1 MKYREYDIA
10 GIRVRLAAPH
20 FDFRGLAPFAAPEPE
35 APDTDTL
42 PAPTGFEIRQG
53 EVAVETADD
62 RIIDA
67 FEFHDADAVCR
78 LIRQSGGYLFVIET
92 RGGRSVRFRI
102 PDAPASDKSA
112 TVLQPVTTDFMP
124 EDNPALFRFG
134 MWMVYNI
141 IAAQRGVAAIHA
153 SVLVHGG
160 GAVLCLGESGTG
172 KSTHTRLWRKHIP
185 DTRLLNDDSPLVLIH
200 DGQAVVHGSP
210 WSGKTPCY
218 RNERYP
224 IRAFVRLS
232 QAAENRIERLAVLH
246 AYGALHP
253 SFPPSFAHEEP
264 LAERIDALLSE
275 LLLRVP
281 VYRLAC
287 LPDADAARLACET
300 IFGQK
305 R

>member
-1 MKYREYDIA
+1 MKYRQYDIA

-20 FDFRGLAPFAAPEPE
+20 FGFRGLAPFAVAEPN

-42 PAPTGFEIRQG
+42 SAPTGFEILPG
-53 EVAVETADD
+53 EVAAQTAAD
-62 RIIDA
+62 RTIDA
-67 FEFHDADAVCR
+67 FDFPDADAVCR

-92 RGGRSVRFRI
+92 PDGRSVRFRI

-112 TVLQPVTTDFMP
+112 TALQPVTTDFMP
-124 EDNPALFRFG
+124 EDKPALFRFG
-134 MWMVYNI
+134 LWMVYNI
-141 IAAQRGVAAIHA
+141 VAAQRGIAAIHA

-172 KSTHTRLWRKHIP
+172 KSTHTRLWQEHIP

-200 DGQAVVHGSP
+200 DGQALVHGSP

-232 QAAENRIERLAVLH
+232 QAAENRIEQLAVLH
-246 AYGALHP
+246 AYAALQP
-253 SFPPSFAHEEP
+253 SFPPSFAHEER
-264 LAERIDALLSE
+264 LADRINALLSE
-275 LLLRVP
+275 LLRRVP

-287 LPDADAARLACET
+287 LPDADAAKLACKT